1 MLTRI
6 RREITKRRESVGMA
20 LVGFGLMLILITA
33 GADDAAATAG
43 LFSSVWPLIMK
54 ISIGLLAAAQGV
66 KLINAGGESD
76 ADSL

>member
-20 LVGFGLMLILITA
+20 LVGFGLMLILIAA

-43 LFSSVWPLIMK
+43 LFSSAWPLIMK

-76 ADSL
+76 ENSL

>member
-1 MLTRI
+1 
-6 RREITKRRESVGMA
+6 MA
-20 LVGFGLMLILITA
+20 KPSGYENEFGTA
-33 GADDAAATAG
+33 PM
-43 LFSSVWPLIMK
+43 WPLIMK

>member
-6 RREITKRRESVGMA
+6 RREMTKRRESVGMA
-20 LVGFGLMLILITA
+20 LFGFGLMLILIVA
-33 GADDAAATAG
+33 GVDDAAATAG

>member
-20 LVGFGLMLILITA
+20 LVGFGLMLILIAA
-33 GADDAAATAG
+33 GVDDAAATAG

-54 ISIGLLAAAQGV
+54 ISIGLLASAQGV

-76 ADSL
+76 ENSL

>member
-6 RREITKRRESVGMA
+6 KRKIAKRRESVGMV
-20 LVGFGLMLILITA
+20 LFGSGLMLILIVA
-33 GADDAAATAG
+33 GIDDAAATAG
-43 LFSSVWPLIMK
+43 LFSSVWPLIIK

-66 KLINAGGESD
+66 KMVNAGGESD

>member
-6 RREITKRRESVGMA
+6 RRKITKRRESVGMA
-20 LVGFGLMLILITA
+20 LVGFGLMLILIAA
-33 GADDAAATAG
+33 GADDTAATAG